1 MADGRRQGIRRVVRG
16 WRLRQAEDRTDHPLH
31 LRFLCATE
39 ATDGGLDLRNGV
51 LGHGD
56 VAKTGGGQHGA
67 ARLPDLQGTAGVAA
81 DVDALDREGRGRVLL
96 DQRVDGTR
104 DRGQALLERRVRIR
118 VDASESD
125 RPKPAAYRCHHAE
138 ARGCRAGVD
147 PEDHHERSL
156 RAGAVAP
163 PPSDSRTML
172 PMAARPPRH
181 IAFIERHPRW
191 WPDADAAEQ
200 ELLRVTGDGTPFLLV
215 DHEGEWEAVC
225 VEVAAELP
233 AARWIET
240 RTLPAGEWAVSEV
253 GGRAAERLITRDDR
267 RPAWLVRAEEAP
279 TGENEYEPGGETFGL
294 STRLGEHAGLRRI
307 GVNVDLIRPGERST
321 KFHWH
326 HEEEE
331 CFLVLSG
338 SGVLMVGDE
347 RFRVGPG
354 DFFAKREGPERPH
367 QFVNDGDQDLR
378 ILTIGEHRG
387 DKAEYPVAPWQSGD
401 AAPSV

>member
-1 MADGRRQGIRRVVRG
+1 
-16 WRLRQAEDRTDHPLH
+16 
-31 LRFLCATE
+31 
-39 ATDGGLDLRNGV
+39 
-51 LGHGD
+51 
-56 VAKTGGGQHGA
+56 
-67 ARLPDLQGTAGVAA
+67 
-81 DVDALDREGRGRVLL
+81 
-96 DQRVDGTR
+96 
-104 DRGQALLERRVRIR
+104 
-118 VDASESD
+118 
-125 RPKPAAYRCHHAE
+125 
-138 ARGCRAGVD
+138 
-147 PEDHHERSL
+147 
-156 RAGAVAP
+156 
-163 PPSDSRTML
+163 
-172 PMAARPPRH
+172 
-181 IAFIERHPRW
+181 
-191 WPDADAAEQ
+191 
-200 ELLRVTGDGTPFLLV
+200 
-215 DHEGEWEAVC
+215 
-225 VEVAAELP
+225 
-233 AARWIET
+233 
-240 RTLPAGEWAVSEV
+240 VSEV